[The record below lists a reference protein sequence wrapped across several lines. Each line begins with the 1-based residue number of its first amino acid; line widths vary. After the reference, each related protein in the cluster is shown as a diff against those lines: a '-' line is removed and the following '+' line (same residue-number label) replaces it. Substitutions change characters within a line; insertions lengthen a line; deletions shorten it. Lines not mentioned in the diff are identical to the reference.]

1 VAIRLTELQAGG
13 ELFPHFT
20 AWCNQLGLP
29 AASLYAGTTAEGLP
43 VGIQIVGGR
52 HADALVLWA
61 SHILELAFGRAPL
74 AELART
80 LSSSVASHKTH

>member
-1 VAIRLTELQAGG
+1 MRLAELQTSD

-29 AASLYAGTTAEGLP
+29 AASLYAGTNSEGLP
-43 VGIQIVGGR
+43 LGIQIVGGR

-61 SHILELAFGRAPL
+61 SHILELAFGKAPL

-80 LSSSVASHKTH
+80 LSSSVAGRKTH